1 MHLTGAGARSV
12 TTLVNGKEYS
22 ATVGTT
28 VQAVVDELALGRS
41 GIAVALNG
49 EVVSKSRWTDTFVG
63 EGDRLEVLTAAQG
76 G

>member
-1 MHLTGAGARSV
+1 VHLTGAGARSV
-12 TTLVNGKEYS
+12 TTLVN
-22 ATVGTT
+22 GTT